1 MEAVGSIPRRLPGP
15 LSYLEKGTLSAT
27 GEYNTSKRKKLNTWA
42 GWQQF
47 VDQTI
52 YTILA
57 QRNGITLTAA
67 FYTQSE
73 VKIVCL
79 PISYMPRAVHRQG
92 LP

>member
-1 MEAVGSIPRRLPGP
+1 MWGPKYLSLSYPGQAHSNTMEAVGSIPRRLPGP

-57 QRNGITLTAA
+57 QRNVITLTTA
-67 FYTQSE
+67 FYT
-73 VKIVCL
+73 
-79 PISYMPRAVHRQG
+79 
-92 LP
+92 